1 MLLQII
7 KVDEAEPS
15 VRSKMADHNSES
27 KGRVFTRIWKLT
39 NYYLKHSCYI

>member
-1 MLLQII
+1 MFSEIT

-27 KGRVFTRIWKLT
+27 KGRVFTRTWKLI
-39 NYYLKHSCYI
+39 NFYLKHSCHI